1 VIFDRLFRGEAQQ
14 EKQGEPVKNM
24 HLEKTVVFVVN
35 IIE

>member
-14 EKQGEPVKNM
+14 ENQGEPIKNM
-24 HLEKTVVFVVN
+24 HLENTVVFVVN